1 MLNIAHARLS
11 NQHILVPNLS
21 TPKSVVAY
29 MGAMQA
35 QDYPM
40 AKWAIGLRLPAAAND
55 GLIEKA
61 LDEGAIVRTHV
72 LRPTWHFVAA
82 EDVRWML
89 KLTAPHIH
97 ATMKVMNKQLEL
109 DATVFNKSNTIIEKT
124 LANGN
129 HLTREELMKELGK
142 NGIIANTIRA
152 AHLMFSAE
160 LEGIVCNG
168 IMRGKQHTYALLEEK
183 VPKGL
188 VFTREEAICELAKRY
203 FGSHAPATLQ
213 DFQWWSGLPMGDAR
227 KGIEAIKSDF
237 VVEKINNQEHLF
249 NATDKNCLIR
259 ETVYFLP
266 AFDEFMVSYKDR
278 SASIESHLKE
288 LAMTSNG
295 IFKPIIVANG
305 RVIGIWKRTIKKDK
319 LLIEPQFFHA
329 DIILSE
335 EKMHSAIKQFGV
347 FLGLEVVFEQ
357 KMSKNT
363 EGVALS

>member
-1 MLNIAHARLS
+1 MLNIAHSRLS
-11 NQHILVPNLS
+11 NQHILNPNLP
-21 TPKSVVAY
+21 TPKAVVAY
-29 MGAMQA
+29 MGALQA

-40 AKWAIGLRLPAAAND
+40 AKWAIGLRLTAAND
-55 GLIEKA
+55 ELIEHA

-97 ATMKVMNKQLEL
+97 ATMKAMNKQMEL
-109 DATVFNKSNTIIEKT
+109 DAAIFNKSNTIIEKM

-129 HLTREELMKELGK
+129 HLTREEVMKELGK

-160 LEGIVCNG
+160 LESIVCNG
-168 IMRGKQHTYALLEEK
+168 VMRGKQHTYALLEEK

-188 VFTREEAICELAKRY
+188 VFTREEAIVALAKRY
-203 FGSHAPATLQ
+203 FSSHAPATLQ

-249 NATDKNCLIR
+249 KATDKDCLIS
-259 ETVYFLP
+259 ETLCFLP

-278 SASIESHLKE
+278 SASIEQHLKE

-295 IFKPIIVANG
+295 IFKPIIVVNG
-305 RVIGIWKRTIKKDK
+305 RVVGIWKRTIKKDK
-319 LLIEPQFFHA
+319 LLIEPQFFQENTV
-329 DIILSE
+329 LSNE
-335 EKMHSAIKQFGV
+335 QMENELKKLGA
-347 FLGLEVVFEQ
+347 FLGLEVILE
-357 KMSKNT
+357 
-363 EGVALS
+363 